1 MGQHLQTD
9 KTNYY
14 RFKLKIIKLI
24 NPENVS
30 EEEAEGY
37 RVREASRAVV
47 VDDKGLIAMVYVT
60 RENYYKIPGGGIE
73 KGEDKIVALKRE
85 CIEEIGCD
93 VDVIGEI
100 GIVVEYRRIFKLKQ
114 TSYCY
119 FAKVI
124 GEKGKTFFTNSEK
137 KAGFEQMWLPYA
149 EAVKVISDNNATSVE
164 GHDYIVPRDCAF
176 LSEAANFVAQNS

>member
-1 MGQHLQTD
+1 M
-9 KTNYY
+9 
-14 RFKLKIIKLI
+14 KILKLI

-30 EEEAEGY
+30 EVEVQSY
-37 RVREASRAVV
+37 KVREASRAVV

-60 RENYYKIPGGGIE
+60 SENYYKIPGGGIK

-119 FAKVI
+119 FAKVK
-124 GEKGKTFFTNSEK
+124 GVKGKTVFTNSEK
-137 KAGFEQMWLPYA
+137 KAGFEQMWLPYT
-149 EAVKVISDNNATSVE
+149 EAVKIISENKATSVE
-164 GHDYIVPRDCAF
+164 GHEYIVPRDFAF
-176 LSEAANFVAQNS
+176 LEEAANFITLNR